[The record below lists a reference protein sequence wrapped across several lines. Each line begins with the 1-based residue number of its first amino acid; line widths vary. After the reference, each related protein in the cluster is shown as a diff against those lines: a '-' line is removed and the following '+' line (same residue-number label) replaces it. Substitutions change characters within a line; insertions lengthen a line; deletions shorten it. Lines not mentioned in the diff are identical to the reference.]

1 MLDVLCTGACP
12 LQCTNGGTLNKE
24 TCSCTCPSP
33 YVGNNCNQ
41 CGLEEK
47 DCHHGTTLVGSTGK
61 CTCIAPKD
69 SGVAAVWGGVT
80 GECVFLVI
88 GCSVLFVVCC
98 ANCLNIYS
106 LTLFCMLSG
115 DQCLLIPPHNNSPDS
130 VCPHGGSLNAK
141 TCLCEGCNE
150 EWR

>member
-88 GCSVLFVVCC
+88 GCSVLFVL
-98 ANCLNIYS
+98 CL
-106 LTLFCMLSG
+106 TELFEYLFTHTILHVIRGSMFINTTAQQQSR
-115 DQCLLIPPHNNSPDS
+115 QCLSP
-130 VCPHGGSLNAK
+130 
-141 TCLCEGCNE
+141 
-150 EWR
+150 WW